1 MADGDSKGFWKQIKG
16 DSNVRVPLPTSV
28 EGVTGEANIANLWRT
43 HYKYVFNT
51 TDEGCRAANYAVCN
65 DAYMDI
71 QVLYDEL
78 SSAINYM
85 DINKSCGLDGVYAE
99 HLKFGSYLLTDL
111 LSQCM
116 SCFFTRGSLPD
127 SMIANVLVPVIK
139 SKTGH
144 IMSKDNYR
152 PIALASVVSK
162 VAEIVIYN
170 RISGY
175 LDTCPNQFGFKRN
188 HSTDQCT

>member
-43 HYKYVFNT
+43 HYKYVLNT

-65 DAYMDI
+65 DAYMNI

-78 SSAINYM
+78 SSAIDYL

-116 SCFFTRGSLPD
+116 SSFFTHGSLPD

-175 LDTCPNQFGFKRN
+175 LDTCPNQFWI
-188 HSTDQCT
+188 

>member
-1 MADGDSKGFWKQIKG
+1 M
-16 DSNVRVPLPTSV
+16 PLPTSV

-51 TDEGCRAANYAVCN
+51 TDEGSRAANYAVCN

-78 SSAINYM
+78 SSAIDYL

-116 SCFFTRGSLPD
+116 S
-127 SMIANVLVPVIK
+127 
-139 SKTGH
+139 
-144 IMSKDNYR
+144 
-152 PIALASVVSK
+152 VVCR
-162 VAEIVIYN
+162 VA
-170 RISGY
+170 
-175 LDTCPNQFGFKRN
+175 
-188 HSTDQCT
+188 